1 MSTKIARKKKIAELP
16 RPSIVFNTFAPNP
29 EVVTEESI
37 IMKLN
42 VPVQPDNDGHEPK
55 PFNSGIFDDSMDV
68 IDYVPPNE
76 GDIAELKVV
85 NLLKDFQPRNNAG
98 WPQSTNIHCYWCCHP
113 FQTVPYGLPVKY
125 LDAKFFVT
133 GCYCSLE
140 CCLAY
145 NNDSKSSLDEIL
157 ERKNMINMLSHAIGC
172 SSVSSVGTVVK
183 AAPNRLALKCF
194 GGHMDIEDFRTF
206 GRTNKLVNVNMPPMV
221 TLTQQIE
228 EINENDI
235 NREFRY
241 VPIDTDRI
249 NKYKE
254 KIMIKRSKPVYEAK
268 NTLDHVMKLTFA

>member
-1 MSTKIARKKKIAELP
+1 MSKVAKVARKKKVVEPAK
-16 RPSIVFNTFAPNP
+16 PSIVFNTFAASP

-42 VPVQPDNDGHEPK
+42 VPAQTDNEGHEPT
-55 PFNSGIFDDSMDV
+55 PFNAGVFDDNMDV
-68 IDYVPPNE
+68 IDYVLPNE
-76 GDIAELKVV
+76 GDLAALKVV
-85 NLLKDFQPRNNAG
+85 NLLKDFQPRNNNG

-125 LDAKFFVT
+125 LNAKFFVT

-157 ERKNMINMLSHAIGC
+157 ERKNMINMLSYTLGC
-172 SSVSSVGTVVK
+172 KTAVK

-194 GGHMDIEDFRTF
+194 GGHMTIDDFRTF
-206 GRTNKLVNVNMPPMV
+206 GHTNKLININMPPMV

-228 EINENDI
+228 EVNENDI
-235 NREFRY
+235 NRDFRY

-254 KIMIKRSKPVYEAK
+254 KIMIKRSKPVYEVK